1 MRLVQRSSILVL
13 CSAVA
18 LSTAA
23 ACGGSSGDDQQE
35 TVDPTG
41 TAHTYVVS
49 RVLLPTKSG
58 EGNKYGLD
66 LDGDG
71 NIDNALGN
79 ILSALSSAA
88 GSGSL
93 NLQGSI
99 DDSVNQGKIVLLAN
113 LKATALDMANG
124 VALEVF
130 VAKTGAGDI
139 TPAPCTDTNDTVCGH
154 HLTGTGMFTI
164 DPAGPQN
171 AQIVGHIIGGKFTGG
186 PGNVTLEIT
195 LSSTVGAPIQL
206 TLIGA
211 RSSLP
216 GITAAAI
223 GSDAAPGIIAGGV
236 TQDDLNNK
244 VIPAVATTVQAQIDR
259 DCYDQTTHQPLGA
272 PPGCGCKA
280 SSTGSTVISLFDKSP
295 ADCAVTI
302 DEIKN
307 NDLIK
312 TLLAP
317 DVDLLG
323 ADGKAGHDG
332 VPDSLSVGVGVEA
345 VPGMYT
351 VPAGQ

>member
-1 MRLVQRSSILVL
+1 MRLVQRSSILAL
-13 CSAVA
+13 CSALA
-18 LSTAA
+18 LSGFA
-23 ACGGSSGDDQQE
+23 ACGGSSSGDDNQ
-35 TVDPTG
+35 TIDPAG
-41 TAHTYVVS
+41 TPHTYVVD

-93 NLQGSI
+93 DLQGSI

-113 LKATALDMANG
+113 MKATALDMATG

-130 VAKTGAGDI
+130 VAKNGTGDI
-139 TPAPCTDTNDTVCGH
+139 TPAPCSSPTDTVCGN
-154 HLTGTGMFTI
+154 HLKGTGMFTI
-164 DPAGPQN
+164 DPAGPQD
-171 AQIVGHIIGGKFTGG
+171 AQIVGKIIGGQFTGG

-195 LSSTVGAPIQL
+195 LSATVGAPIQL

-211 RSSLP
+211 RAKIP
-216 GITAAAI
+216 GISATALA
-223 GSDAAPGIIAGGV
+223 SDASPGIIAGGV
-236 TQDDLNNK
+236 TQNDLDTK
-244 VIPAVATTVQAQIDR
+244 VIPAVATTVQSQITR
-259 DCYDQTTHQPLGA
+259 DCDPTMKSTL
-272 PPGCGCKA
+272 PPCGCK
-280 SSTGSTVISLFDKSP
+280 SGSTGATVISLFDKSP
-295 ADCAVTI
+295 ADCMVTQ

-317 DVDLLG
+317 DVMLKDASG
-323 ADGKAGHDG
+323 AT
-332 VPDSLSVGVGVEA
+332 VPCLSVGVGVTA
-345 VPGMYT
+345 VPGTYT